1 MKKQVPENP
10 AENRTGGLNWL
21 AVVTAL
27 TVTCYLT
34 SNIMAVK
41 VVEIGGY
48 AWFDAGTIVFP
59 LAYMLGDVFTEIWGF
74 KTARKVIFL
83 TFLCNAFLIFCTS
96 IGILLPSPDYN
107 AEITEA
113 YALIFS
119 YTPRILIASLVGFLT
134 GELSNSWVMTAVKK
148 LTKGKY
154 LFIRTI
160 LSSAVGYIFDTVL
173 FVIIAFAGTAPT
185 KDIISMIVVQY
196 VVKLL
201 IEAVFATP
209 FAYGAVAFLKKKVG
223 DRSDV

>member
-10 AENRTGGLNWL
+10 AENRTGHLNWL
-21 AVVTAL
+21 AIVTAL

-41 VVEIGGY
+41 VVEIGGT

-59 LAYMLGDVFTEIWGF
+59 LAYMLGDVLTEIWGF

-83 TFLCNAFLIFCTS
+83 TFLCNAFLIVCTA

-113 YALIFS
+113 YRLIFS
-119 YTPRILIASLVGFLT
+119 YTPRILIASLVGFLA
-134 GELSNSWVMTAVKK
+134 GEISNSWVMAVVKK

-160 LSSAVGYIFDTVL
+160 LSSAVGYVFDTVL
-173 FVIIAFAGTAPT
+173 FVLIAFLGTAPA
-185 KDIISMIVVQY
+185 KDIVSMIVVQY
-196 VVKLL
+196 VAKLA

-209 FAYGAVAFLKKKVG
+209 MAYGAVAFLKKKVG
-223 DRSDV
+223 EDPNE